1 MCEPMT
7 IATTLAVVSIVGQ
20 GYAAKKQGKY
30 KKGVADYNARVQK
43 NEATEVRAKGVEEE
57 NIQRERTAKLL
68 SKQRAQMGAANIELG
83 TGSAL
88 DIQEETELLGE
99 VDALRIKSSFE
110 RKATSL
116 ETGAELTRAEGVAAE
131 KAGKQAF
138 YSSLLSG
145 GGQAAGGV
153 SGKWFTPDSA
163 GATSVAGARSI
174 DYSNIRSTTRPF
186 VPGVGAF

>member
-7 IATTLAVVSIVGQ
+7 IATTLAVVSTVGQ

-30 KKGVADYNARVQK
+30 QKGVADYNARVQD

-68 SKQRAQMGAANIELG
+68 SKQRAQMGAANVELG

-116 ETGAELTRAEGVAAE
+116 ETGAELTRAEGEAAE
-131 KAGKQAF
+131 AKGKQAF
-138 YSSLLSG
+138 LGSLLSAGGQGIGAMG
-145 GGQAAGGV
+145 GGGGV
-153 SGKWFTPDSA
+153 ASKWFTPDSA
-163 GATSVAGARSI
+163 LSVSGGAGLEPLRVS
-174 DYSNIRSTTRPF
+174 
-186 VPGVGAF
+186 